1 MMNKLNNKGQSLVM
15 FVCLLPMLLIIIL
28 LVVDYGRVNST
39 KEKLDSINKLAIDYL
54 KENGSNT
61 TAIANVADIIT
72 KNDSSIQNINVEKID
87 TSNKI
92 KITLTKEISSTF
104 TKISSKFK
112 YEITSIYE
120 IDGDKIKRIK

>member
-39 KEKLDSINKLAIDYL
+39 KEKLDSINKLGIDYL
-54 KENGSNT
+54 KENGSST
-61 TAIANVADIIT
+61 TAIANVTDIIT
-72 KNDSSIQNINVEKID
+72 KNDSSIQNIKVEKID
-87 TSNKI
+87 RSNNI
-92 KITLTKEISSTF
+92 KITLTKEINSTF

-112 YEITSIYE
+112 YEIASIYE

>member
-1 MMNKLNNKGQSLVM
+1 M
-15 FVCLLPMLLIIIL
+15 FICLLPMLLIVIL

-39 KEKLDSINKLAIDYL
+39 KEKLDSINKLAIEYL
-54 KENGSNT
+54 KENGSST

-72 KNDSSIQNINVEKID
+72 KNDSSIQNIKVEKID
-87 TSNKI
+87 RSNNI
-92 KITLTKEISSTF
+92 KITLTKEINSTF

-112 YEITSIYE
+112 YEIASIYE